1 MKLSMY
7 VALCIIFPVHSMDTP
22 QFGKHQKEL
31 QEECRKSVVSHIISV
46 NAATTYATKDLLK
59 RTLALQ
65 RVCSRKCC
73 DEKNAC
79 CMHGGN
85 RVLLFPDQ
93 QGYVEVRCHSVE
105 KKYKYGS
112 TVLLM
117 PNHEDPYSFNG
128 DTHSRDINACAF
140 SADGNV
146 FAAVGGPSVCV
157 WDPRYSHQRLYLDL
171 SQLMQ
176 KGILANHVALSDS
189 GERMAL
195 GVKLEKE
202 EGARCL
208 VINTK
213 TQELLYNFKCLNEF
227 FCMMGENIIAA
238 NALYNTYHKY
248 DLNIGDKTW
257 SILEEK
263 QFLYDIYQR
272 YEEAKQKVCLKQDSP
287 WLEVY
292 QKLSVNYLLKAWLDE
307 RVYVEGTK
315 GWLGSIF
322 GH

>member
-1 MKLSMY
+1 MMKLNIC
-7 VALCIIFPVHSMDTP
+7 VVLCIVFPVYSMDTP
-22 QFGKHQKEL
+22 QPGKHQEEF

-73 DEKNAC
+73 NEKNAC

-93 QGYVEVRCHSVE
+93 QGYVEMRCCSVE

-112 TVLLM
+112 VVLLM

-128 DTHSRDINACAF
+128 YHHSRDINACTF
-140 SADGNV
+140 SADGTM

-157 WDPRYSHQRLYLDL
+157 WDPRYSHQLLYLDL
-171 SQLMQ
+171 SQFMQ

-227 FCMMGENIIAA
+227 FYMMGENIIAA
-238 NALYNTYHKY
+238 NMLDKTCHLY
-248 DLNIGDKTW
+248 DLSIGDKTW
-257 SILEEK
+257 DILKEK
-263 QFLYDIYQR
+263 QFLYDIYQK
-272 YEEAKQKVCLKQDSP
+272 YEETKQKVCLKQASE
-287 WLEVY
+287 WLEIY
-292 QKLSVNYLLKAWLDE
+292 QKIPVNYLLKAWLDE
-307 RVYVEGTK
+307 RVYVEKT
-315 GWLGSIF
+315 GWLGTIF